1 MEFNLI
7 EQLQSQN
14 SLTSWAAVFAIAT
27 GFACLV
33 GWFTIK
39 VMRKFTPTA
48 DVENVAESADEN
60 TNVTPKA
67 IESYRGQLINQTDAN
82 SVNDDKSSLKMDK
95 ILSRLQRLSSRLETL
110 SARKDEILDLTP
122 EEYAAGLDLEFIQ
135 RNEA

>member
-7 EQLQSQN
+7 EQLQNQN
-14 SLTSWAAVFAIAT
+14 SLTSWFAVFAIAT

-33 GWFTIK
+33 GWLTIK
-39 VMRKFTPTA
+39 VMRKFTPDT
-48 DVENVAESADEN
+48 DIPDEN

-67 IESYRGQLINQTDAN
+67 IESYRGQLINQTDENAEI
-82 SVNDDKSSLKMDK
+82 DDASSLKMDK
-95 ILSRLQRLSSRLETL
+95 ILSRLQRLSNRLETL
-110 SARKDEILDLTP
+110 STRKSEILDLTP

>member
-7 EQLQSQN
+7 EQLQNHN
-14 SLTSWAAVFAIAT
+14 SLTSWLAVFAIAA

-39 VMRKFTPTA
+39 VMRKFVPEV
-48 DVENVAESADEN
+48 DVPEENITVAPN
-60 TNVTPKA
+60 A
-67 IESYRGQLINQTDAN
+67 IESYRGQLINQTDSN
-82 SVNDDKSSLKMDK
+82 VDFEDTSSVKMDK